1 MRRGPRHPDGV
12 VPASASHTDGRP
24 ESGAGADRAGAFISY
39 ARKDTVFVRELYT
52 FLRDAGREVWVD
64 WEDIPPASEFEQDI
78 YAGIDEAESVV
89 FVVSPSSLTSDY
101 CGREFQH
108 ALKQGKRIVPIACEA
123 SDENEAPEGLRQLNW
138 IWCRDGDDREAAYAN
153 LTAALDTDLE
163 WARAHTRLLRLAVD
177 WEGSPGSP
185 LLKGLDLRRAEAK
198 LEENEASEPKPT
210 ELQRRYVRASQ
221 VAASRRQ
228 RITLAA
234 VGSALAISLALTAY
248 ALVTRSQSISREKT
262 ARSVA
267 LASAAKDQLAN
278 QLTGSLLLSLEAVR
292 ASDTWQARS
301 SMISA
306 LAAFRHTGA
315 GTILHSGQESVT
327 GSLSAGTGARSPPP
341 AATGRWRSGTPPT
354 TTTSSAHST
363 AAKIR
368 STGSR
373 SARTGTRSPPP
384 ANRARWCSGTPPTIT
399 RSSPPSTAK
408 AASTRS
414 PSART
419 GTHSP
424 PPGTTGRWCSGTPP
438 TTTSS

>member
-1 MRRGPRHPDGV
+1 MRRGARHPDGV

-185 LLKGLDLRRAEAK
+185 LLKGLDLRRSEAK

-234 VGSALAISLALTAY
+234 VGSALAVSLSLTAY

-327 GSLSAGTGARSPPP
+327 GVAFSRDGSTLAAASRQGKVVLWDAAHDYQKLTALDSEGGVNAVAFSPDGNTLAAAGDNGKVVLWD
-341 AATGRWRSGTPPT
+341 AAHDYVKLTVLDSGQGTVLRDRY
-354 TTTSSAHST
+354 S
-363 AAKIR
+363 I
-368 STGSR
+368 
-373 SARTGTRSPPP
+373 SAREGVLGIAFSPDG
-384 ANRARWCSGTPPTIT
+384 NTL
-399 RSSPPSTAK
+399 
-408 AASTRS
+408 AA
-414 PSART
+414 A
-419 GTHSP
+419 GE
-424 PPGTTGRWCSGTPP
+424 
-438 TTTSS
+438 